1 MFNSILV
8 VCIGNICRSSIGEH
22 LLRHYLPTQKI
33 ASAGVNAL
41 VGYPADPNTVIVA
54 EKRGIDLSN
63 HIARQLTA
71 ELCNEYDLI
80 LVMDPKLIDS
90 VAKISSSA
98 ISKTM
103 LFGQWSAQQKVPD
116 PYKKDLEMFE
126 LVYRQINEAARLWAA
141 KLIHK

>member
-8 VCIGNICRSSIGEH
+8 VCIGNICRSPIGEH

-80 LVMDPKLIDS
+80 LVMDPKLID
-90 VAKISSSA
+90 
-98 ISKTM
+98 
-103 LFGQWSAQQKVPD
+103 
-116 PYKKDLEMFE
+116 
-126 LVYRQINEAARLWAA
+126 
-141 KLIHK
+141 